1 MSDSKLSTMG
11 NTKINQKNIKQN
23 QCSRKAYN
31 RDELNLGSTFQV
43 KVKTCILLFEK
54 VKEKGRLKLPP

>member
-23 QCSRKAYN
+23 QCSQKAYN